1 MICVIITVRS
11 TPWDVRSRRVQT
23 SMTRHSG
30 PGCQQVVDY
39 ARDLHL
45 ELHPHLSPDFI
56 THAHRP
62 QGLKFCEGSCL
73 SLPTPLPRF
82 SLRTYGRQRRTL
94 RDTPRPPWLFR
105 PAAGSVQHADWLLL
119 QAAHMML
126 LLLVEVRAVIISSSQ
141 IRAFLLQDL
150 VDTWLPLRPLSSDS
164 RCVRLLSS
172 SAFFLIHV
180 FVLPQTACIEK
191 RGALGGTCLNVGCIP
206 SKAMLNNSHIYHQT
220 LHDIKK
226 RGIDGSH
233 CPSSTMPPLI

>member
-141 IRAFLLQDL
+141 IRAFLFQDL

-164 RCVRLLSS
+164 RCVRLFV
-172 SAFFLIHV
+172 FFDL
-180 FVLPQTACIEK
+180 FLNPCTRSPPDCMYREAWGAWWNVLE
-191 RGALGGTCLNVGCIP
+191 RGVYSFQSDAQQLAHL
-206 SKAMLNNSHIYHQT
+206 
-220 LHDIKK
+220 
-226 RGIDGSH
+226 
-233 CPSSTMPPLI
+233 PPNTPRY